1 MFKGRH
7 FDRSVILLCVRSYL
21 ACGLS
26 LRDLKEMMAERGIGV
41 DHSTIH
47 RWVVRFSPLLL
58 ERFNRRK
65 RAATGRWHVDETYI
79 RVRGEWMYLYRAI
92 DSVGDTV
99 EFYFSEHRD
108 LPAAK
113 RFFRK
118 ALERHERPD
127 RVVIDGSQTNHEAIV
142 SCDTT
147 NQLQDRCRRRLKPIR
162 IRQSQ
167 YLNNRIEQD
176 HRRIKRRVR
185 PMLGFKSPAT
195 ASIILDGIEM
205 VHMMRKR
212 QATYAFNPNPS
223 LAEQFDILAA
233 A

>member
-1 MFKGRH
+1 MFKGRQ
-7 FDRSVILLCVRSYL
+7 FDQSVILLCVRWYL
-21 ACGLS
+21 AYSLS
-26 LRDLKEMMAERGIGV
+26 LRDLEEMMAERGIAV
-41 DHSTIH
+41 DHTTIH
-47 RWVVRFSPLLL
+47 RWTVRFAPLLL

-65 RAATGRWHVDETYI
+65 RGVTGRWHIDETYI
-79 RVRGEWMYLYRAI
+79 KVRGQWMYLYRAI

-99 EFYFSEHRD
+99 EFWFSEQRD
-108 LPAAK
+108 LPSAK

-118 ALERHERPD
+118 TLARHGRPD

-147 NQLQDRCRRRLKPIR
+147 NRLQDRSRRRLKPIE
-162 IRQSQ
+162 IRKSK

-185 PMLGFKSPAT
+185 PMLGFKSQGSA
-195 ASIILDGIEM
+195 AIILSGIEM

-212 QATYAFNPNPS
+212 QARYAFNPNPS
-223 LAEQFDILAA
+223 LAEQFAILAA
-233 A
+233 